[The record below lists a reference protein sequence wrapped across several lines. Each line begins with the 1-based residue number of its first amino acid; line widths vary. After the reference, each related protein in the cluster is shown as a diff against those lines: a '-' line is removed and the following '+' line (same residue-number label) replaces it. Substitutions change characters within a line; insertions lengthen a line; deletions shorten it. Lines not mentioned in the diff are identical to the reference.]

1 MAESYPFPRSTP
13 EKLGMSS
20 GAIARFLDAVQSRG
34 VEMHTFML
42 LRHGQ
47 VAAEGAWAPYR
58 LDAPHML
65 FSLSKSVSATGIGL
79 AVQEGLLSVDD
90 LVISFFPEYITEAV
104 AANMANLR
112 IRHLLSMS
120 TGHDVDTGIAQ
131 RLEPGGDWIRAFFE
145 TPIVHPPG
153 TFFLYNSGGSY
164 MLSAIVQRV
173 TGQTL
178 VDYVRPRLF
187 EPLGIDYALW
197 ETCPKGMSEGAS
209 GLHMTTDAIARFG
222 QLFLQKG
229 MWNGQRILSEAWV
242 EEASSCHVANNPRG
256 DARTDWN
263 SGYGYQMWQCRQNGA
278 YRGDGAFGQFCIVIP
293 EHDAVIAI
301 TSGTD
306 KMPVLSELI
315 WTELYPAFGSGG
327 PIEGQE
333 AEAATAALQE
343 RIARLAYAPQEQPL
357 AAAPALAASV
367 SGKRYAL
374 EPNGKGV
381 YAAAFEFEPEGC
393 LFRLWD
399 GRGEHAIR
407 CGSGEWSV
415 GETLAAEDEWVKPVE
430 MPWKVAASGAWSDER
445 TYVMTWRYIETT
457 FTCKVVCRFDADGEH
472 AALDFTRNL
481 TFEPYDFPTIRGT
494 AAQD

>member
-1 MAESYPFPRSTP
+1 MTESYEFLRSTP

-20 GAIARFLDAVQSRG
+20 GAIAGFLDAVESRG

-58 LDAPHML
+58 LDAPHIL

-90 LVISFFPEYITEAV
+90 QVISFFPEYITDAI
-104 AANMANLR
+104 AANMADLR

-187 EPLGIDYALW
+187 EPLGIDDALW

-229 MWNGQRILSEAWV
+229 MWNGRRILSEAWV
-242 EEASSCHVANNPRG
+242 EEASSCHVANNPKG

-263 SGYGYQMWQCRQNGA
+263 SGYGYQMWRCRQDGA

-306 KMPVLSELI
+306 KMGLLSELI
-315 WTELYPAFGSGG
+315 WTHLYPAFGPQGL
-327 PIEGQE
+327 IEGPE
-333 AEAATAALQE
+333 ADAASAALQD
-343 RIARLAYAPQEQPL
+343 RIERLAYAPMEQPL
-357 AAAPALAASV
+357 GAAPALAARV

-374 EPNGKGV
+374 EPNGKG
-381 YAAAFEFEPEGC
+381 ARMAAFEFDEESC
-393 LFRLWD
+393 AFRLWD
-399 GRGEHAIR
+399 ARGEHAIR
-407 CGSGEWSV
+407 CGSGEWQA

-430 MPWKVAASGAWSDER
+430 MPWKVAASGGWQDER
-445 TYVMTWRYIETT
+445 TYVMAWRFIETT
-457 FTCKVVCRFDADGEH
+457 FTSKVVCRFDADGNQVE
-472 AALDFTRNL
+472 LDFTRNL
-481 TFEPYDFPTIRGT
+481 TFEPYDIPTIRGT
-494 AAQD
+494 AAQH